1 MSEVYEARNL
11 APSKVQEQHYLSRR
25 AGQPLVL
32 FCRKNHNREDRAK
45 LMGKVHKVLTNGPLP
60 PSFSVV
66 FGQTPMVRVSPI
78 FTDLT
83 RDGEV
88 RFYSHHH

>member
-32 FCRKNHNREDRAK
+32 FCGKNHNREDRAK
-45 LMGKVHKVLTNGPLP
+45 LMGKVHKVLRNGVMP
-60 PSFSVV
+60 PAFTVL
-66 FGQTPMVRVSPI
+66 FGRTPIEKVNPI

-88 RFYSHHH
+88 RFYSRHH